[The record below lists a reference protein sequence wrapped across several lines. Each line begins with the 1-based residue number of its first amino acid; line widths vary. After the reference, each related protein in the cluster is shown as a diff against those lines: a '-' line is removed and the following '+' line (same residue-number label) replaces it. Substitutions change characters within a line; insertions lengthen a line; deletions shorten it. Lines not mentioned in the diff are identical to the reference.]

1 VPTPQQSVADKIEKR
16 RSPAKRLIPRP
27 DGSAYS
33 KDPKIRHDQL
43 IEDGKI
49 GGKGSELA
57 RQNGAKG
64 GRPRKITAQELVAE
78 RARDEA
84 EEIWSGLRAGLSSDS
99 AKQRRESA
107 LAILAIEEKH
117 LKRQEREEDRKRG
130 MDKDQII
137 AMLVEKIMGGG
148 AAATAIKSRL
158 GEVIEGYG
166 TVVDDGP
173 AALPSRGE
181 D

>member
-1 VPTPQQSVADKIEKR
+1 MPTPQQSVADKVQR
-16 RSPAKRLIPRP
+16 RSPSRERKVRPNGGYYSADAKT
-27 DGSAYS
+27 
-33 KDPKIRHDQL
+33 RHDQL

-78 RARDEA
+78 KAREDA
-84 EEIWSGLRAGLSSDS
+84 EEIYAGMRAGLGSDS

-107 LAILAIEEKH
+107 LAILAVEEKH

-148 AAATAIKSRL
+148 AAATAIKSKL

-166 TVVDDGP
+166 TVINDEP
-173 AALPSRGE
+173 AELSSGRE